1 MNQEIEKIKKKTLL
15 QLAVLVVNLKKFW
28 KLENKKFE
36 KLHWRYKQNEIEF
49 NKNCLEKFKNSD
61 FDVLRNLIRIYLH
74 TDDNDDTWV
83 SEVVGNLWPLT
94 KECFMG
100 YSVKNSEDQ
109 YYDVLIK
116 NSKYNLHLP

>member
-1 MNQEIEKIKKKTLL
+1 MFRKIQKLRFWCVKK
-15 QLAVLVVNLKKFW
+15 
-28 KLENKKFE
+28 
-36 KLHWRYKQNEIEF
+36 
-49 NKNCLEKFKNSD
+49 
-61 FDVLRNLIRIYLH
+61 LIRIYLH